1 MSDFNSIFDASVV
14 GGGIV
19 GKTAALALARTGLR
33 VALLARAPA
42 PLPANAAAC
51 DGRVYAVSGGTQRLL
66 ERLRVWQALDRA
78 RLSPVYDMRV
88 YGDAHA
94 ELHFSAFQAAVPEL
108 AWIVESSLLEGALD
122 TALGFHPSV
131 EILNA
136 SAQKLRVSSDMAAL
150 ELEDGAPLK
159 ARLVVGADGAHS
171 WVRAQSGIPCTQREY
186 GQTALTAQFQAEQP
200 HREAAY
206 QWFRNGEI
214 IALLPLP
221 ENKVSLVWSAH
232 TPHARALRA
241 LDVPSFAAAVEQGS
255 ERRLGALQCLSPVR
269 GFALALCKA
278 SRLIAPRVALV
289 GDAAHVIHPLA
300 GQGLNLGVRDVA
312 ALART
317 VAAREPFRD
326 PGDPVLLRRYER
338 SRRADIQLLM
348 AATDGLYRLFSWS
361 GAVPRGVRNAGFKL
375 VNAMPRIKR
384 WLASYSVHAPV

>member
-108 AWIVESSLLEGALD
+108 A
-122 TALGFHPSV
+122 
-131 EILNA
+131 
-136 SAQKLRVSSDMAAL
+136 RM
-150 ELEDGAPLK
+150 
-159 ARLVVGADGAHS
+159 VVGADGAHS

-206 QWFRNGEI
+206 QWF
-214 IALLPLP
+214 
-221 ENKVSLVWSAH
+221 
-232 TPHARALRA
+232 
-241 LDVPSFAAAVEQGS
+241 
-255 ERRLGALQCLSPVR
+255 
-269 GFALALCKA
+269 
-278 SRLIAPRVALV
+278 
-289 GDAAHVIHPLA
+289 
-300 GQGLNLGVRDVA
+300 
-312 ALART
+312 
-317 VAAREPFRD
+317 
-326 PGDPVLLRRYER
+326 
-338 SRRADIQLLM
+338 
-348 AATDGLYRLFSWS
+348 
-361 GAVPRGVRNAGFKL
+361 
-375 VNAMPRIKR
+375 
-384 WLASYSVHAPV
+384 